1 MKVKD
6 LMTKDIVT
14 ITKGSLITDAAN
26 MMKKK
31 DISCLVVTCGETIEG
46 IITERDVMRKII
58 ASQKMLH
65 QIEVRDIM
73 SSPVATID
81 EDADIFDALDML
93 RKKHIRRV
101 VAVNKNKKMAGIITQ
116 SDFMKLIQKKSM
128 IMIPP

>member
-1 MKVKD
+1 MKVKE
-6 LMTKDIVT
+6 LMSKDVVT

-46 IITERDVMRKII
+46 IVTERDVMRKII